1 MGIKLQYKISLLLN
15 TVLSTLFL
23 ALGVFALVKE
33 KIFDNTS
40 VLIIA
45 LIFLFTFTF
54 LLFNYLCFEIH
65 KANRNNQPAGASLL
79 VLSKL
84 LFAVCCLM
92 VGFIFFIVITTLI
105 TDYEILF
112 SSKRSDA
119 VFFFIF
125 FVLLSL
131 TGISMI
137 MNCIAFFKALKQ
149 NKLIVNSVI
158 NTIGEN
164 TAP

>member
-1 MGIKLQYKISLLLN
+1 MDTKLQYKISLLLN

-45 LIFLFTFTF
+45 LIFIFTFTF
-54 LLFNYLCFEIH
+54 LLFNYLCFAIH
-65 KANRNNQPAGASLL
+65 KSNRNNQPAGASLL
-79 VLSKL
+79 LLSKWI
-84 LFAVCCLM
+84 FAVCCVM

-112 SSKRSDA
+112 SRKKSDA
-119 VFFFIF
+119 IFFFIF

-137 MNCIAFFKALKQ
+137 MNCISFFKALKQ

-164 TAP
+164 AAP